1 MKHIYRHLFT
11 LVLIGVL
18 SVGNLNAKQISP
30 EQAQQNASAFVAKPK
45 GNKVKG
51 IIATSTQVSLTL
63 AQTVKDS
70 KSTPLF
76 YIFSRGEGRGYV
88 IASADSRAK
97 PILAISHKGT
107 FTSVEELPE
116 PVRYLLET
124 YKLEIASIVSHADDN
139 SPYGE
144 EIYREPIEPL
154 VSTIWG
160 QDSPFNNDCPI
171 VSGER
176 APVGCVGLANAM
188 VMRYHQYP
196 EAGTGSSTYTSSG
209 QSITY
214 NYAEHPF
221 DYDNM
226 LDYYTN
232 HIDDEETIETHKA
245 VSNLCLAAALACGS
259 NFKAGGTASS
269 ITVSPFINTF
279 GYPSDGAGMLS
290 RDYFTIEEWE
300 NIVYEE
306 LENERPVAYG
316 GKNGTM
322 GHAFVIDGYEE
333 GLFHINWGWFGDSD
347 DFYCL
352 TSLRPGESGT
362 GANNDNNYSTN
373 QEIVRGVRP
382 PSKPAASPLFIA
394 TEFTYD
400 HETGNFKLTAP
411 LSKSGYKN
419 IRLGVLLCDTL
430 TNEVKEKLEVSGL
443 GDINISDYRE
453 SISFMI
459 DLNDI
464 PDGNYRVRPA
474 IKLASSEAES
484 QNFQEWYPVYCY
496 LKFNRFA
503 DVEVSGGKI
512 VDSKKGTDADFNVT
526 FTDFEPNG
534 PLIVGEITGFQM
546 KASNNG
552 NVFLPTVHK
561 RIYIHGTDS
570 LATQDNGREAIGL
583 EPGQT
588 MTVSMALPVDM
599 KTAGEYDLQ
608 IVDVDN
614 PEICYSERIPFTLIT
629 TAGNKVIDGIKYL
642 PYDRKEKKAIVLK
655 CTMSEEVTILPEVD
669 FDGEMYTVDMLS
681 IMFANA
687 STRVKKVNLPSTIRW
702 IGSSAF
708 YMCSNLQEIN
718 IPDNLEYLGG
728 NAFGKCTSL
737 QQIELPNTLTEIYT
751 NTFTSS
757 GLTSINLPSGIKS
770 IGKNAFSSTKLSK
783 LTIPADVELIE
794 DNAFGNVNLTEIRCF
809 AQEPPVIFYGTFMS
823 DRYSRAKLYVPD
835 TAVEAYKKAEN
846 WKYFSQV
853 GGLISEKYFKA
864 NNVWYEVTPEYEAI
878 VSKPQQEETYTLSSF
893 SIPDVVTYNNV
904 DYKVIAVADSAF
916 MNVSTLTAVGGGPSV
931 MKVGAHAF
939 DGTSISSL
947 SLPQNVEEIGDY
959 AYANTKASTISSF
972 PQTLQKIGR
981 YAFANNSNLAYRRLA
996 NADYWL
1002 DLPASIQEIGEGAFA
1017 NCSSLN
1023 VLRINAPFEIGENVF
1038 ENTEGL
1044 TICCLNYSELPAD
1057 MVEALRSQMHSASF
1071 YIDAS
1076 LRDYYS
1082 ALFDGKSNL
1091 YNLLNSFTFE
1101 VSDTESIDG
1110 ISNIRIK
1117 AEDKCGNPN
1126 ITYSQVRLNF
1136 FTTAGYA
1143 QVDSYESFR
1152 EEGYFNLVLTPILEG
1167 KDILISL
1174 TFEQPGLFLSIPVNV
1189 TNAATIISKI
1199 ELGDETISLKKG
1211 DSYQI
1216 TAEYSPEKP
1225 SDNNLVWTSSDESV
1239 VSVDD
1244 TGQVTAIS
1252 NGNATITCQALRG
1265 PASATCLVEV
1275 GVEVRPGKALDDGT
1289 DEITVADVNAIASY
1303 IMGDVV
1309 ENFNAANADAN
1320 QDGSITISD
1329 ITTTVK
1335 MILNAKNEQVE
1346 HESVKSKVLY
1356 DMDASPVVISFDDIN
1371 IEPSGSTNVI
1381 ARFIADDDYSSIQAD
1396 IVCPQGL
1403 EISDI
1408 QLAAGLT
1415 THSLAWKKINDT
1427 KYRLI
1432 IYSVINN
1439 LLPSN
1444 EDELATIKFQASN
1457 SQFGKLDIE
1466 YGWAATPS
1474 ATKVSVTS
1482 TGGSVSGTTSI
1493 NDVLADTEIVNVYR
1507 ASGVLILQNIRVSE
1521 LNKRLAP
1528 GFYIVVGKEGS
1539 HKLLIK

>member
-11 LVLIGVL
+11 LVLLGFL
-18 SVGNLNAKQISP
+18 SFSNLNAKQISP
-30 EQAQQNASAFVAKPK
+30 ETAKQNASDFVAKPK

-51 IIATSTQVSLTL
+51 TTAISTPVSLIL

-76 YIFSRGEGRGYV
+76 YIFSRGENRGYV
-88 IASADSRAK
+88 IASADTRVK

-107 FTSVEELPE
+107 FSSVEELPE
-116 PVRYLLET
+116 PVKYLLET
-124 YKLEIASIVSHADDN
+124 YKQEISSVVSQAEN
-139 SPYGE
+139 NEPSGE

-160 QDSPFNNDCPI
+160 QDSPFNNECPI

-188 VMRYHQYP
+188 VMRYHEYP
-196 EAGTGSSTYTSSG
+196 MAGTGSSTYTSSG

-221 DYDNM
+221 DYANM
-226 LDYYTN
+226 LDYYSN
-232 HIDDEETIETHKA
+232 HIDDEETIETHNA

-300 NIVYEE
+300 DIVYEE
-306 LENERPVAYG
+306 LENKRPVAYG

-322 GHAFVIDGYEE
+322 GHAFVIDGYED

-400 HETGNFKLTAP
+400 SENGNFNLIAP

-453 SISFMI
+453 SISFKI
-459 DLNDI
+459 DLKDL

-474 IKLASSEAES
+474 VKLASSEAES
-484 QNFQEWYPVYCY
+484 QNFQDWYPVYCY
-496 LKFNRFA
+496 LKFSRFA
-503 DVEVSGGKI
+503 DVEVSGGNI
-512 VDSKKGTDADFNVT
+512 VDSKKGTDANFNVK
-526 FTDFEPNG
+526 FTDFELNG

-561 RIYIHGTDS
+561 RIYVHGTDS
-570 LATQDNGREAIGL
+570 LATRDNGREAIGL

-588 MTVSMALPVDM
+588 MTVNMALPVDM

-642 PYDRKEKKAIVLK
+642 PYDRQGKRAIVLK
-655 CTMSEEVTILPEVD
+655 STMSEEVTILSEVE

-681 IMFANA
+681 IMFANT
-687 STRVKKVNLPSTIRW
+687 STRVKKVNLPPTIRW

-718 IPDNLEYLGG
+718 LPENLEYLGG
-728 NAFGKCTSL
+728 NAFGKCSSL
-737 QQIELPNTLTEIYT
+737 QHIELPSTLTAIYT

-757 GLTSINLPSGIKS
+757 GLISITLPSGIKS

-783 LTIPADVELIE
+783 LTIPAEVELIE
-794 DNAFGNVNLTEIRCF
+794 DNAFGNVYLTEIRCY
-809 AQEPPVIFYGTFMS
+809 AQEPPVIFYRTFMS
-823 DRYSRAKLYVPD
+823 DRYNRAKLYVPD
-835 TAVEAYKKAEN
+835 TAVDAYKKAEN
-846 WKYFSQV
+846 WKYFSQI

-864 NNVWYEVTPEYEAI
+864 NNVWYEVTPDYEAI
-878 VSKPQQEETYTLSSF
+878 VARPQQGETYSLTSY

-904 DYKVIAVADSAF
+904 EYKVIAVADSAF
-916 MNVSTLTAVGGGPSV
+916 MNVSTLTALGGGANV
-931 MKVGAHAF
+931 TKVGSHAF
-939 DGTSISSL
+939 DGTSLNSL
-947 SLPQNVEEIGDY
+947 SLPQNVVEIGDY
-959 AYANTKASTISSF
+959 AYANTKASTITSF
-972 PQTLQKIGR
+972 PATLQKIGK
-981 YAFANNSNLAYRRLA
+981 YAFANNSSLAYRRLLT
-996 NADYWL
+996 ADFWL
-1002 DLPASIQEIGEGAFA
+1002 DIPSSVKEIGDGAFA
-1017 NCSSLN
+1017 NCTSLN
-1023 VLRINAPFEIGENVF
+1023 ALRINAPFEIGKNVF
-1038 ENTEGL
+1038 ENTKGL
-1044 TICCLNYSELPAD
+1044 TTCCLNNSEFSEDL
-1057 MVEALRSQMHSASF
+1057 VNALQSQMQSASF

-1076 LRDYYS
+1076 HRDYYS
-1082 ALFDGKSNL
+1082 AMFEGKSKL
-1091 YNLLNSFTFE
+1091 YNLLQELTYE
-1101 VSDTESIDG
+1101 VSDTHSIEG

-1117 AEDKCGNPN
+1117 SEDKYGNPR
-1126 ITYSQVRLNF
+1126 ITYFQVVLNY

-1143 QVDSYESFR
+1143 QVDSYEPFS
-1152 EEGYFNLVLTPILEG
+1152 EEGYFNLVLTPILEANN
-1167 KDILISL
+1167 IQVNL
-1174 TFEQPGLFLSIPVNV
+1174 TFEQPGLFLYIPVDV
-1189 TNAATIISKI
+1189 IKAATIISKI
-1199 ELGDETISLKKG
+1199 ELGEETVSLKKG
-1211 DSYQI
+1211 DSHQI
-1216 TAEYSPEKP
+1216 TARYTPENP
-1225 SDNNLVWTSSDESV
+1225 SDNTLVWTSSDESV
-1239 VSVDD
+1239 AIVD
-1244 TGQVTAIS
+1244 TAGQVTAIS
-1252 NGNATITCQALRG
+1252 NGNATITCKALRG

-1275 GVEVRPGKALDDGT
+1275 GIELRPGKALDDGT
-1289 DEITVADVNAIASY
+1289 DEITVADVNAIASH

-1335 MILNAKNEQVE
+1335 MILNAKNE
-1346 HESVKSKVLY
+1346 HEESKSVKAKARAA
-1356 DMDASPVVISFDDIN
+1356 MEDASVVISFDDIN
-1371 IEPSGSTNVI
+1371 IEPDGSANVI

-1396 IVCPQGL
+1396 IICPHGL
-1403 EISDI
+1403 EILDI

-1415 THSLAWKKINDT
+1415 THSLAWKKINDSR
-1427 KYRLI
+1427 YRLI
-1432 IYSVINN
+1432 IYSVMNN

-1444 EDELATIKFQASN
+1444 EDELASIKFQALN
-1457 SQFGKLDIE
+1457 TQFGKLDIE

-1474 ATKVSVTS
+1474 ATKSSVTS
-1482 TGGSVSGTTSI
+1482 TGGSVSVTTSI
-1493 NDVLADTEIVNVYR
+1493 NDVLADTEIVNVYNT
-1507 ASGVLILQNIRVSE
+1507 SGVLILQNIRVSE
-1521 LNKRLAP
+1521 LNKQLAP
-1528 GFYIVVGKEGS
+1528 GFYIVVGNEGS